1 MHETYMKRCLQLA
14 ANGEGL
20 VEPNPMVGCVI
31 VHMEK
36 IIAEGFHQQYGSN
49 HAEVNA
55 INKLQGFDKFDEC
68 SLYVN
73 LEPCSHTGKTPPC
86 ADLII
91 EKKFKQV
98 IIAQQ
103 DPNPLVAGKG
113 IEKLKAAGIEIT
125 AGVCEKEALELNKRF
140 NCFHQKNRP
149 FVTLKWAQTAD
160 DIIAPQ
166 IRDPNYQ
173 SLRYISNQYS
183 VREVHRYRACHAAIL
198 VGSNTAFN
206 DNPTLDVRHWEGKN
220 PVRVVWDPQLKL
232 ESNLH
237 IFDGTTP
244 TLILVDQYFQTNKHW
259 EKENVEFIYIDFSIG
274 AAKQT
279 LEVLYSKG
287 IQSLLVEGGRMVL
300 QTFISENIWDE
311 TKVFTAPQKTYHTG
325 LKAPFIN
332 HEPNYTE
339 NISGDILKTYIHG

>member
-1 MHETYMKRCLQLA
+1 MKRCLQLA

-149 FVTLKWAQTAD
+149 FVTLKWAQLQMISLPHKFVTQIINRY
-160 DIIAPQ
+160 DISVIN
-166 IRDPNYQ
+166 IR
-173 SLRYISNQYS
+173 
-183 VREVHRYRACHAAIL
+183 
-198 VGSNTAFN
+198 
-206 DNPTLDVRHWEGKN
+206 
-220 PVRVVWDPQLKL
+220 
-232 ESNLH
+232 
-237 IFDGTTP
+237 
-244 TLILVDQYFQTNKHW
+244 
-259 EKENVEFIYIDFSIG
+259 
-274 AAKQT
+274 
-279 LEVLYSKG
+279 
-287 IQSLLVEGGRMVL
+287 
-300 QTFISENIWDE
+300 
-311 TKVFTAPQKTYHTG
+311 
-325 LKAPFIN
+325 
-332 HEPNYTE
+332 
-339 NISGDILKTYIHG
+339 